1 MDILV
6 KLTRQENIAHYG
18 KNEVLLDIEEYLNG
32 VVPSEIGNAALEA
45 SKAQAVAARTFAL
58 YRYKANGSISDD
70 SSKDQAFRVSRFSS
84 AYSRAHQ
91 GVSETKG
98 EVLYYNNKLV
108 SNAHFSASNGGR
120 TYSSEERWGGK
131 RDYLIA
137 REDPWD
143 YAVTGGKKSGHGVG
157 LSQAGAKYA
166 ASIGKGY
173 REILNFYYPGT
184 EIHINY
190 GETKKQEE

>member
-45 SKAQAVAARTFAL
+45 AKAQAVAARTFAL

-91 GVSETKG
+91 
-98 EVLYYNNKLV
+98 
-108 SNAHFSASNGGR
+108 
-120 TYSSEERWGGK
+120 
-131 RDYLIA
+131 
-137 REDPWD
+137 
-143 YAVTGGKKSGHGVG
+143 
-157 LSQAGAKYA
+157 
-166 ASIGKGY
+166 
-173 REILNFYYPGT
+173 
-184 EIHINY
+184 
-190 GETKKQEE
+190 

>member
-45 SKAQAVAARTFAL
+45 AKAQAVAARTFAL
-58 YRYKANGSISDD
+58 YRYKANGLISDD

-84 AYSRAHQ
+84 SYNRAHQ
-91 GVSETKG
+91 AVSETKG

-143 YAVTGGKKSGHGVG
+143 YAATNGEKSGHGVG

-173 REILNFYYPGT
+173 KEILDFYYPGT
-184 EIHINY
+184 EIYINY
-190 GETKKQEE
+190 GTTKKQEE

>member
-98 EVLYYNNKLV
+98 EVLCYNNKLV

-157 LSQAGAKYA
+157 LS
-166 ASIGKGY
+166 
-173 REILNFYYPGT
+173 
-184 EIHINY
+184 
-190 GETKKQEE
+190 